1 MPSVGQITLRI
12 PLEQGGQPEQI
23 VVATF
28 DEKRVSAADVKRW
41 MLLHE
46 NGFYSTPVIGFS
58 SDCKTS
64 DLRKMED
71 AIQKTQQI
79 VDDLD
84 SNKYPPELSD
94 VVAYLKNTQSF
105 WLWLAEQERAF
116 LKTGQPPGTEYD
128 GTNLGKCETPIAQNR
143 SQACHQVFLKWHN
156 CVLETMQKQLG
167 SYPKQRWKAFLDAYG
182 IQERLESTIDR
193 WSIDG
198 NIGRIILAGGLP
210 FVL

>member
-1 MPSVGQITLRI
+1 
-12 PLEQGGQPEQI
+12 
-23 VVATF
+23 
-28 DEKRVSAADVKRW
+28 
-41 MLLHE
+41 
-46 NGFYSTPVIGFS
+46 
-58 SDCKTS
+58 
-64 DLRKMED
+64 MED

-105 WLWLAEQERAF
+105 WLWQAEQELAF

-143 SQACHQVFLKWHN
+143 SQACHQVFFKWHN

-182 IQERLESTIDR
+182 IQERLKSTIMD
-193 WSIDG
+193 
-198 NIGRIILAGGLP
+198 
-210 FVL
+210 